1 MLRYQAASAAM
12 IFLARDQCHSTHVL
26 QLALLIKPTYI
37 SCAASQYQA
46 SRQGVRPRR
55 DMSKYTERGSIQI
68 PNKAVRGNSGRKKLL
83 LLEQGRKELHRFVN
97 ASG

>member
-1 MLRYQAASAAM
+1 
-12 IFLARDQCHSTHVL
+12 
-26 QLALLIKPTYI
+26 
-37 SCAASQYQA
+37 
-46 SRQGVRPRR
+46 
-55 DMSKYTERGSIQI
+55 MSKYTERGSIQI